1 MKKRRKPNFLAIL
14 LFLCILVGIF
24 IGVSYLYSKEQKRKI
39 LANIEK
45 EIVEI
50 NNYYLYGTHFNV
62 EGKIKQISTNSI
74 KDVKFT
80 LVDISEN
87 EKEYEAIYEIAGN
100 ELAVKTSKLIN
111 EGLYLEDIKSGEYF
125 LFLKIK
131 YSNDE
136 IKYYS
141 MKNNTNYEDLE
152 YYTITKNKSN
162 KKINIGFDVFK
173 SNDEDMSYIKFSV
186 AKAKLPASVF
196 DISIDPG
203 HGGSDPGAISGK
215 YKEAEI
221 AMKYSAELKQKLED
235 LGLKVILTRDGT
247 EDTSETSKFG
257 VYSVYDFEG
266 RVNIVG
272 RAKVKYNFSVHV
284 NSFDTNTLSG
294 TEIYAPSNASL
305 KIAQSLADNIVSIAK
320 TTYST
325 RNTDKVSDGVYVR
338 TFTEAEIIESAESAN
353 KKGFEPYNI
362 TTSTPYLYMI
372 REVGGKTTGAYID
385 GRNKGLGTNMFYD
398 SNIGVESYL
407 IELGYIINKTD
418 LNNMLN
424 NQTAYIEAIAKS
436 IQEHICK
443 E

>member
-62 EGKIKQISTNSI
+62 DGKIKQISTNSI

-87 EKEYEAIYEIAGN
+87 EKEYEAIYEIDGN

-152 YYTITKNKSN
+152 YYTVTKNKSN
-162 KKINIGFDVFK
+162 KKIKIGFDVFK

-186 AKAKLPASVF
+186 AKAKLPASVY

-436 IQEHICK
+436 IQENICK

>member
-1 MKKRRKPNFLAIL
+1 MKKKRRPNFLAIL
-14 LFLCILVGIF
+14 LFLCILIGIF
-24 IGVSYLYSKEQKRKI
+24 IFISYLYNKEQKRKI
-39 LANIEK
+39 LSSVENEIIE
-45 EIVEI
+45 V
-50 NNYYLYGTHFNV
+50 NNYYLYGTHFNI
-62 EGKIKQISTNSI
+62 EGKIKGISTNNI

-80 LVDISEN
+80 LVDILEN
-87 EKEYEAIYEIAGN
+87 EKEYDAVYKIDGNQLNIA
-100 ELAVKTSKLIN
+100 TSKLIN
-111 EGLYLEDIKSGEYF
+111 EGIYLEDIKSGKYF
-125 LFLKIK
+125 LFLKIR

-141 MKNNTNYEDLE
+141 MRNNTNYKDLE
-152 YYTITKNKSN
+152 YYTITQNKTH
-162 KKINIGFDVFK
+162 KKIDIGFDIFK
-173 SNDEDMSYIKFSV
+173 SNDKDKPYIKFNI
-186 AKAKLPASVF
+186 AKTKLPTSVY

-203 HGGSDPGAISGK
+203 HGGSNPGAISGK

-221 AMKYSAELKQKLED
+221 AMKHSAELKEKLED

-272 RAKVKYNFSVHV
+272 RAKVKYNFSIHV

-305 KIAQSLADNIVSIAK
+305 EIAQSLADNIVKIAN

-338 TFTEAEIIESAESAN
+338 TFTEAEITESAETAQ

-385 GRNKGLGTNMFYD
+385 GRNKGLGTNMYYN

-424 NQTAYIEAIAKS
+424 NQTSYVDAIVKS
-436 IQEHICK
+436 IQENICK

>member
-87 EKEYEAIYEIAGN
+87 EKEYEAIYEIDGN

-186 AKAKLPASVF
+186 AKAKLPASVY

-353 KKGFEPYNI
+353 KKGFEP
-362 TTSTPYLYMI
+362 
-372 REVGGKTTGAYID
+372 
-385 GRNKGLGTNMFYD
+385 
-398 SNIGVESYL
+398 
-407 IELGYIINKTD
+407 
-418 LNNMLN
+418 
-424 NQTAYIEAIAKS
+424 
-436 IQEHICK
+436 
-443 E
+443 

>member
-87 EKEYEAIYEIAGN
+87 EKEYEAIYEIDGN

-186 AKAKLPASVF
+186 AKAKLPASVY

-362 TTSTPYLYMI
+362 STSTPYLYMI

-424 NQTAYIEAIAKS
+424 NQKAYIEAIAKS

>member
-1 MKKRRKPNFLAIL
+1 MKKRRKPNFLAIS
-14 LFLCILVGIF
+14 LFLCILVCLLIT
-24 IGVSYLYSKEQKRKI
+24 VSYLYNKEQKRKI
-39 LANIEK
+39 LSSIEN
-45 EIVEI
+45 EIIEV
-50 NNYYLYGTHFNV
+50 NDYYLYGTHFNL
-62 EGKIKQISTNSI
+62 EGKIKGISTTNI

-80 LVDISEN
+80 LIDFSEN
-87 EKEYEAIYEIAGN
+87 EKEYEVIYKIDGN
-100 ELAVKTSKLIN
+100 ELEVKTSKLIN

-162 KKINIGFDVFK
+162 KKVNIEFDIFK
-173 SNDEDMSYIKFSV
+173 SNDEDISYIKFSV
-186 AKAKLPASVF
+186 AKAKLPANVY

-221 AMKYSAELKQKLED
+221 AMRHSAELKQKLED

-305 KIAQSLADNIVSIAK
+305 KIAQSLADNIVSIAE

-325 RNTDKVSDGVYVR
+325 RNTDKVSEGVYVR

-385 GRNKGLGTNMFYD
+385 GRNKGLGTNMFYN

-407 IELGYIINKTD
+407 IELGYIINNTD

-424 NQTAYIEAIAKS
+424 NQKAYIEAIAKS
-436 IQEHICK
+436 IQEHIC
-443 E
+443 EE

>member
-39 LANIEK
+39 LAYIEK

-87 EKEYEAIYEIAGN
+87 EKEYEAIYEIDGN

-186 AKAKLPASVF
+186 AKAKLPASVY

-424 NQTAYIEAIAKS
+424 NQKAYIEAIAKS

>member
-50 NNYYLYGTHFNV
+50 NNHYLYGTHFNV
-62 EGKIKQISTNSI
+62 DGKIKQISTNSI

-87 EKEYEAIYEIAGN
+87 EKEYEAIYEIDGN

-152 YYTITKNKSN
+152 YYTVTKNKSN
-162 KKINIGFDVFK
+162 KKIKIGFDVFK

-186 AKAKLPASVF
+186 AKAKLPASVY

-436 IQEHICK
+436 IQENICK

>member
-87 EKEYEAIYEIAGN
+87 EKEYEAIYEIDGN

-186 AKAKLPASVF
+186 AKAKLPASVY

-294 TEIYAPSNASL
+294 TEIYAPSNAAL

-424 NQTAYIEAIAKS
+424 NQKAYIEAIAKS

>member
-87 EKEYEAIYEIAGN
+87 EKDYEAIYKIDGN
-100 ELAVKTSKLIN
+100 ELEVKTSKLIN

-162 KKINIGFDVFK
+162 KKVNIEFDIFK
-173 SNDEDMSYIKFSV
+173 SNDEDISYIKFSV
-186 AKAKLPASVF
+186 AKAKLPASVY

-221 AMKYSAELKQKLED
+221 AMRHSAELKQKLED

-424 NQTAYIEAIAKS
+424 NQKAYIEAIAKS

>member
-62 EGKIKQISTNSI
+62 DGKIKQISTNSI

-87 EKEYEAIYEIAGN
+87 EKEYEAIYEIDGN

-152 YYTITKNKSN
+152 YYTVTKNKSN

-186 AKAKLPASVF
+186 AKAKLPASVY

-203 HGGSDPGAISGK
+203 HGGSDPGAISG
-215 YKEAEI
+215 
-221 AMKYSAELKQKLED
+221 KYSAELKQKLED

-424 NQTAYIEAIAKS
+424 NQKAYIEAIAKS

>member
-62 EGKIKQISTNSI
+62 DGKIKQISTNSI

-87 EKEYEAIYEIAGN
+87 EKEYEAIYEIDGN

-152 YYTITKNKSN
+152 YYTVTKNKSN

-186 AKAKLPASVF
+186 AKAKLPASVY

-436 IQEHICK
+436 IQENICK

>member
-1 MKKRRKPNFLAIL
+1 MKKKRKPNFLAIL
-14 LFLCILVGIF
+14 LFLCILVCIL
-24 IGVSYLYSKEQKRKI
+24 IAVSYLYNKEQKRKI
-39 LANIEK
+39 LSSIED
-45 EIVEI
+45 EIIEV
-50 NNYYLYGTHFNV
+50 NNYYLYGTHFNL
-62 EGKIKQISTNSI
+62 EGKIKGISTNNI
-74 KDVKFT
+74 KDIKFT

-87 EKEYEAIYEIAGN
+87 EKEYDAIYEIDGN
-100 ELAVKTSKLIN
+100 ELNLTTSKLIN
-111 EGLYLEDIKSGEYF
+111 EGIYLEDIESGKYF

-141 MKNNTNYEDLE
+141 MRNNTNYQDLE
-152 YYTITKNKSN
+152 YYTITKNRTN
-162 KKINIGFDVFK
+162 KKIDIGFDIFK
-173 SNDEDMSYIKFSV
+173 SNDKDMFYIKFNIV
-186 AKAKLPASVF
+186 KVKLPQSVY

-203 HGGSDPGAISGK
+203 HGGSDPGAISGQ

-221 AMKYSAELKQKLED
+221 AMKHSAELKDKLEE

-272 RAKVKYNFSVHV
+272 RAKVKYNFSIHV

-338 TFTEAEIIESAESAN
+338 TFTDTEIVESAETAQ

-385 GRNKGLGTNMFYD
+385 GRNKSIGTNMYYN

-424 NQTAYIEAIAKS
+424 NQAAYIEAIAKS
-436 IQEHICK
+436 IQENICK

>member
-87 EKEYEAIYEIAGN
+87 EKEYEAIYEIDGN

-186 AKAKLPASVF
+186 AKAKLPASVY

-424 NQTAYIEAIAKS
+424 NQKAYIEAIAKS

>member
-62 EGKIKQISTNSI
+62 DGKIKQISTNSI

-87 EKEYEAIYEIAGN
+87 EKEYEAIYEIDGN

-186 AKAKLPASVF
+186 AKAKLPASVY

-424 NQTAYIEAIAKS
+424 NQKAYIEAIAKS

>member
-62 EGKIKQISTNSI
+62 DGKIKQISTNSI

-87 EKEYEAIYEIAGN
+87 EKEYEAIYEIDGN

-152 YYTITKNKSN
+152 YYTVTKNKSN
-162 KKINIGFDVFK
+162 KKIKIGFDVFK

-186 AKAKLPASVF
+186 AKAKLPASVY

-424 NQTAYIEAIAKS
+424 NQKAYIEAIAKS

>member
-1 MKKRRKPNFLAIL
+1 MKKRRKPNILAIL
-14 LFLCILVGIF
+14 LFLCIL
-24 IGVSYLYSKEQKRKI
+24 IGVLMLGSYLYNKEQKRKI
-39 LANIEK
+39 LSSIEN
-45 EIVEI
+45 EIIDV

-62 EGKIKQISTNSI
+62 EGQIKGISINNI

-87 EKEYEAIYEIAGN
+87 EKEYDAIYEIDGN
-100 ELAVKTSKLIN
+100 KLNVATSKLIN
-111 EGLYLEDIKSGEYF
+111 EGIYLEDIESGEYF
-125 LFLKIK
+125 LFLKIT
-131 YSNDE
+131 YLNNES
-136 IKYYS
+136 KYYS
-141 MKNNTNYEDLE
+141 MRNNTSYEDLE

-162 KKINIGFDVFK
+162 KKINIEFDIFK
-173 SNDEDMSYIKFSV
+173 SDDEDISYIKFSV
-186 AKAKLPASVF
+186 AKTKLPASVY

-203 HGGSDPGAISGK
+203 HGGSDPGAISGQ

-221 AMKYSAELKQKLED
+221 AMKHCAELKEKLEN

-305 KIAQSLADNIVSIAK
+305 KIAQSLADNIVNIAN
-320 TTYST
+320 TAYST

-338 TFTEAEIIESAESAN
+338 TFTEAEIAESAESAE

-372 REVGGKTTGAYID
+372 REVGGKITGAYID
-385 GRNKGLGTNMFYD
+385 GRNKGLGTNMYYN

-424 NQTAYIEAIAKS
+424 NQTSYVQAITKS
-436 IQEHICK
+436 IKEYVCK